1 MEVLHWERTFSMVGI
16 KLTAEGRERVKLA
29 DAGKCL
35 SCEKPLGKEIP
46 TRGLCTGCY
55 QAARRAIRAERSLE
69 TQLIKSGLMLNLA
82 PKGRPLSN
90 PLAKRLAEK

>member
-35 SCEKPLGKEIP
+35 SCERPVEGTA

-55 QAARRAIRAERSLE
+55 QAARRAIRAEKASE
-69 TQLIKSGLMLNLA
+69 NQLVKSGLMLQLA
-82 PKGRPLSN
+82 PQGRPLSN